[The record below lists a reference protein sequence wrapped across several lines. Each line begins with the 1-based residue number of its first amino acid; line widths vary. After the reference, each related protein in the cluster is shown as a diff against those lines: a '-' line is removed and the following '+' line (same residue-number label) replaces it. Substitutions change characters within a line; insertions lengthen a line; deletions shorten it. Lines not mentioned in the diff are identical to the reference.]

1 MKRVF
6 SLALTALL
14 LAGCG
19 STPAASSTT
28 NTAVTAETSTTEASV
43 GSGEPLRLLQH
54 GDEKQYYLREGLDN
68 TETWI
73 RYRIVDL
80 GECTDYIPCDVEGCT
95 HDSESCQAVFP
106 YAFGSMPWVLD
117 ENTLLAM
124 EYSFDEER
132 TTLFLMDRECHNRR
146 ELATLDN
153 CNLFSYS
160 DQAYTDGKALYVRG
174 ERNNRDGIYRV
185 DLADGTLTEVYPF
198 ALGNSYVVGVIGRTY
213 LVGQSQVTY
222 PDPTGDLIAD
232 AQAEPTGTKT
242 QFLLNVDTGET
253 RELRT
258 FSSEDGSL
266 NAIETYVVDD
276 VCYSFNSSTG
286 TLSTVDWNTGAEHP
300 ITDQMPLPAEY
311 ESPTDYNIEA
321 NLNGWLVFYNLPVIV
336 NAETGEVRQRTD
348 LPENLWNG
356 YGHQPQIFLQLKDRL
371 LVDCRYEPYTRT
383 TLSTDGTPYTIE
395 GDQMYLGLIS
405 IDDFLNGVPNYTEVC
420 KAPY

>member
-6 SLALTALL
+6 SLALAALL

-28 NTAVTAETSTTEASV
+28 NTAVTAETATTEASV

-73 RYRIVDL
+73 RYHIVDL
-80 GECTDYIPCDVEGCT
+80 GECTDYIPCDVGGCT

-124 EYSFDEER
+124 EYSFDEDR

-153 CNLFSYS
+153 CNLFTYS

-174 ERNNRDGIYRV
+174 EQNDRDGLYRV
-185 DLADGTLTEVYPF
+185 DLADGTLSEIYPF
-198 ALGNSYVVGVIGRTY
+198 SLGNSYVVGVIGRTC
-213 LVGQSQVTY
+213 LIGQSQVTY

-232 AQAEPTGTKT
+232 AQAESTGTKT
-242 QFLLNVDTGET
+242 QFLLNVDTGEM

-300 ITDQMPLPAEY
+300 ITDQLPLSSEY

-321 NLNGWLVFYNLPVIV
+321 NLNGWLIFYNLPVIV
-336 NAETGEVRQRTD
+336 NAETGEVRQRAD

>member
-6 SLALTALL
+6 SLALAALL

-19 STPAASSTT
+19 STSAASSTT
-28 NTAVTAETSTTEASV
+28 NTAVTAETAAAEASV

-80 GECTDYIPCDVEGCT
+80 GECTDYIPCDVGGCT

-124 EYSFDEER
+124 EYSFDDER

-153 CNLFSYS
+153 CNLFTYS

-174 ERNNRDGIYRV
+174 EQNDRDGLYRV
-185 DLADGTLTEVYPF
+185 DLADGTLSEIYPF
-198 ALGNSYVVGVIGRTY
+198 SLGNSYVVGVIGRTC
-213 LVGQSQVTY
+213 LIGQSQVTY

-232 AQAEPTGTKT
+232 AQAESTGTKT
-242 QFLLNVDTGET
+242 QFLLNVDTGEM

-300 ITDQMPLPAEY
+300 ITDQLPLPSEY

-321 NLNGWLVFYNLPVIV
+321 NLNGWLIFYNLPVIV
-336 NAETGEVRQRTD
+336 NAETGEVRQRAD

>member
-6 SLALTALL
+6 SLALAALL

-19 STPAASSTT
+19 GTSATSSTT
-28 NTAVTAETSTTEASV
+28 NTAVTAETAAAEASA
-43 GSGEPLRLLQH
+43 GNGKPLRLLQH

-80 GECTDYIPCDVEGCT
+80 GECTDYIPCDVDGCT

-124 EYSFDEER
+124 EYSFDEDR

-153 CNLFSYS
+153 CNLFTYS
-160 DQAYTDGKALYVRG
+160 NQAYTDGKALYVRG
-174 ERNNRDGIYRV
+174 EQNDRDGLYRV
-185 DLADGTLTEVYPF
+185 DLTDGTLSEVYPF
-198 ALGNSYVVGVIGRTY
+198 SLGNSYVVGAIGRTC
-213 LVGQSQVTY
+213 LIGQSQVTY

-300 ITDQMPLPAEY
+300 ITDQLPLPAEY
-311 ESPTDYNIEA
+311 ESPTNYNIEA

-348 LPENLWNG
+348 LPENYWNG

-371 LVDCRYEPYTRT
+371 LVDCRYELYTRT

>member
-14 LAGCG
+14 LAGC
-19 STPAASSTT
+19 TAAPADSSESS
-28 NTAVTAETSTTEASV
+28 TAVTAETAAAQDPA
-43 GSGEPLRLLQH
+43 GNGEPLRLLQH
-54 GDEKQYYLREGLDN
+54 GDERQYYFRESVDN
-68 TETWI
+68 TETLV
-73 RYRIVDL
+73 RYRIADL
-80 GECTDYIPCDVEGCT
+80 TECTDYIPCDVEGCT
-95 HDSESCQAVFP
+95 HDSENCPAVAP
-106 YAFGSMPWVLD
+106 YAFGYQPWVLN

-160 DQAYTDGKALYVRG
+160 DQAYTDGQALYVRG
-174 ERNNRDGIYRV
+174 EQNDQDGLYRV
-185 DLADGTLTEVYPF
+185 DLADGTLTEVYSF
-198 ALGNSYVVGVIGRTY
+198 SLGASYIVGAIGRTY
-213 LVGQSQVTY
+213 LVEQSLVTY

-232 AQAEPTGTKT
+232 AQAEPSGTKT
-242 QFLLNVDTGET
+242 QLLLNVDTGET

-266 NAIETYVVDD
+266 NAIETYVADD
-276 VCYSFNSSTG
+276 VCYSFDSSTG
-286 TLSTVDWNTGAEHP
+286 ALSTLDWNTGEEHL
-300 ITDQMPLPAEY
+300 ITDQLPLPAEY
-311 ESPTDYNIEA
+311 ESPVDYNIKT

-336 NAETGEVRQRTD
+336 NTETGEVRQRAD
-348 LPENLWNG
+348 LPENYWNG
-356 YGHQPQIFLQLKDRL
+356 YGHQPDIALQLKDRL
-371 LVDCRYEPYTRT
+371 LVDCRYEPIART

-395 GDQMYLGLIS
+395 FDQMYLGLIS

-420 KAPY
+420 KGPY

>member
-6 SLALTALL
+6 SLALAALL

-19 STPAASSTT
+19 STSAASSTT
-28 NTAVTAETSTTEASV
+28 TPAVTAETAAAEASV

-80 GECTDYIPCDVEGCT
+80 GECTDYIPCDVGGCT

-124 EYSFDEER
+124 EYSFDDER

-153 CNLFSYS
+153 CNLFTYS

-174 ERNNRDGIYRV
+174 EQNDRDGLYRV
-185 DLADGTLTEVYPF
+185 DLADGTLSEIYPF
-198 ALGNSYVVGVIGRTY
+198 SLGNSYVVGVIGRTC
-213 LVGQSQVTY
+213 LIGQSQVTY

-232 AQAEPTGTKT
+232 AQAESTGTKT
-242 QFLLNVDTGET
+242 QFLLNVDTGEM

-300 ITDQMPLPAEY
+300 ITDQLPLPSEY

-321 NLNGWLVFYNLPVIV
+321 NLNGWLIFYNLPVIV
-336 NAETGEVRQRTD
+336 NAETGEVRQRAD